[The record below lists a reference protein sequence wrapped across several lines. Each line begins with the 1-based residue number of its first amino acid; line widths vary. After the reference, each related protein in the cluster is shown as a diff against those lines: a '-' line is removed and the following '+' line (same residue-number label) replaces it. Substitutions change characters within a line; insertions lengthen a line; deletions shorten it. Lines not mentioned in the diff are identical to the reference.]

1 MVKPISPAP
10 LSAAA
15 SGFFS
20 FFDVARDVL
29 DHHNRIVHHETRG
42 DSERHQRQV
51 INGKNPKNTIT
62 AKVPIS
68 DSGTATPGIIV
79 AGILRKKQIDNHD
92 DQRDRQHQFKLG
104 IAHGSANIGGA
115 IGQDRDL
122 HRFRQ
127 AFGKLGQHLANAVR
141 CRNDI
146 GAGLALNVHH

>member
-15 SGFFS
+15 SGFSS

-51 INGKNPKNTIT
+51 INGKSKNTIT

-79 AGILRKKQIDNHD
+79 AGILRKN
-92 DQRDRQHQFKLG
+92 R
-104 IAHGSANIGGA
+104 
-115 IGQDRDL
+115 
-122 HRFRQ
+122 
-127 AFGKLGQHLANAVR
+127 
-141 CRNDI
+141 
-146 GAGLALNVHH
+146 

>member
-15 SGFFS
+15 SGFLL
-20 FFDVARDVL
+20 FDVARDVL

-51 INGKNPKNTIT
+51 INGKIQNTIT

-79 AGILRKKQIDNHD
+79 AGMLRKT
-92 DQRDRQHQFKLG
+92 DR
-104 IAHGSANIGGA
+104 
-115 IGQDRDL
+115 
-122 HRFRQ
+122 
-127 AFGKLGQHLANAVR
+127 
-141 CRNDI
+141 
-146 GAGLALNVHH
+146 